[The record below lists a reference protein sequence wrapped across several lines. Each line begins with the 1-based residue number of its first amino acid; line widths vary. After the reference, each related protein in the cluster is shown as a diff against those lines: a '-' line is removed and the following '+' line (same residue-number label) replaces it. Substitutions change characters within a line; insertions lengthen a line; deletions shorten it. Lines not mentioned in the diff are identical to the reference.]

1 VLAYTATKRFREI
14 GVRLAL
20 GAQPAQIRRLIL
32 GHGMSLLAIGGGI
45 GLVSAIA
52 LSRALQKV
60 LFEVKSVDPN
70 TFVLVAAV
78 LALTTF
84 IACWIPARRA
94 SRVDPIVALR
104 ED

>member
-1 VLAYTATKRFREI
+1 M
-14 GVRLAL
+14 G
-20 GAQPAQIRRLIL
+20 
-32 GHGMSLLAIGGGI
+32 LLAIGGGI

-52 LSRALQKV
+52 LSRVLQKV
-60 LFEVKSVDPN
+60 LFEVKSIDPN

-84 IACWIPARRA
+84 VACWIPARRA
-94 SRVDPIVALR
+94 SRVSPLIALR

>member
-1 VLAYTATKRFREI
+1 LREI

-20 GAQPAQIRRLIL
+20 GAQPSQIRSLVL
-32 GHGMSLLAIGGGI
+32 GHGMGLLAIGGGI

-52 LSRALQKV
+52 LSRVLQRL
-60 LFEVKSVDPN
+60 LFEVKSIDPMA
-70 TFVLVAAV
+70 FVLVAGV

-84 IACWIPARRA
+84 MACWIPARRA
-94 SRVDPIVALR
+94 SRVDPLVALR